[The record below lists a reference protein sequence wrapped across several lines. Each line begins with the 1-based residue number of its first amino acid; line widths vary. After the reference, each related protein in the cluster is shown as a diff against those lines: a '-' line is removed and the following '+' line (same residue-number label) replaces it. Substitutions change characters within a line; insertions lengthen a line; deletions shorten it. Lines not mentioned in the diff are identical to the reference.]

1 MLEYAVLTFG
11 ALFAMVDPLGA
22 IPAFLAMTPQNSA
35 AERQRM
41 ARTACL
47 VAGFVMAAFA
57 GLGNIIFK
65 VFGITLPALQIAG
78 GLILLLA
85 ALDMLRAQR
94 SPLKETVE
102 EKAEGEAKDNVA
114 VTPLGI
120 PMLSGP
126 GAITTAMVLHQK
138 AGTHLRGAVFFACL
152 AVVMALS
159 YAILYVSAAGA
170 KRLSP
175 TFMNIMERLMGILL
189 AALGVQFILVGLKL
203 G

>member
-1 MLEYAVLTFG
+1 P
-11 ALFAMVDPLGA
+11 DP
-22 IPAFLAMTPQNSA
+22 T
-35 AERQRM
+35 
-41 ARTACL
+41 
-47 VAGFVMAAFA
+47 
-57 GLGNIIFK
+57 
-65 VFGITLPALQIAG
+65 
-78 GLILLLA
+78 

-94 SPLKETVE
+94 SPLKETAE
-102 EKAEGEAKDNVA
+102 EKEEGTAKDDVA

-126 GAITTAMVLHQK
+126 GAITTAMVLFHK
-138 AGTHLRGAVFFACL
+138 GGTPLRGLVFFAVL

-159 YAILYVSAAGA
+159 YGILYASAAGA

-175 TFMNIMERLMGILL
+175 TFMNIMERLMGLLL

>member
-1 MLEYAVLTFG
+1 MLEYSLLTFG

-22 IPAFLAMTPQNSA
+22 IPAFLAMTPQNTA

-41 ARTACL
+41 ALTATL
-47 VAGFVMAAFA
+47 VAGGVMAAFA
-57 GLGNIIFK
+57 GLGNVIFK
-65 VFGITLPALQIAG
+65 VFGITLAALQIAG

-94 SPLKETVE
+94 SPLKETAE
-102 EKAEGEAKDNVA
+102 EKQEGVIKDDIA

-126 GAITTAMVLHQK
+126 GAITTAMVLFHK
-138 AGTHLRGAVFFACL
+138 GRHPGRMVVFFACL
-152 AVVMALS
+152 FVVMALS
-159 YAILYVSAAGA
+159 YGILYVSAAGA
-170 KRLSP
+170 RRLSP
-175 TFMNIMERLMGILL
+175 IFMNIMERLMGILL

>member
-1 MLEYAVLTFG
+1 MIEYAVLTFG
-11 ALFAMVDPLGA
+11 ALFAMVDPIGA
-22 IPAFLAMTPQNSA
+22 IPAFLAMTPHNTA
-35 AERQRM
+35 AQRQRM
-41 ARTACL
+41 ALTATL

-57 GLGNIIFK
+57 ALGNLIFK

-85 ALDMLRAQR
+85 ALDMLRAKR
-94 SPLKETVE
+94 SPLKETAE
-102 EKAEGEAKDNVA
+102 EKEEGVVKDDIA

-126 GAITTAMVLHQK
+126 GAITTAMVLFHK
-138 AGTHLRGAVFFACL
+138 AGTPGRGAMFFVCL
-152 AVVMALS
+152 AVIMALS
-159 YAILYVSAAGA
+159 YGILYASAAGA
-170 KRLSP
+170 RRLSP

-189 AALGVQFILVGLKL
+189 AALGVQFILTGLKL

>member
-1 MLEYAVLTFG
+1 MLEYSLLTFG

-22 IPAFLAMTPQNSA
+22 IPAFLAMTPQNTA

-41 ARTACL
+41 ALTATL
-47 VAGFVMAAFA
+47 VAGGVMAAFA
-57 GLGNIIFK
+57 GLGNVIFK
-65 VFGITLPALQIAG
+65 VFGITLAALQIAG

-94 SPLKETVE
+94 SPLKETAE
-102 EKAEGEAKDNVA
+102 EKQEGVIKDDIA

-126 GAITTAMVLHQK
+126 GAITTAMVLFQK
-138 AGTHLRGAVFFACL
+138 AGTWPHGRVLRVPLRGHGPELRHPVCPPRARQ
-152 AVVMALS
+152 
-159 YAILYVSAAGA
+159 
-170 KRLSP
+170 RLSP
-175 TFMNIMERLMGILL
+175 IFMNIMERLMGILL

>member
-1 MLEYAVLTFG
+1 MLEYSLLTFG

-22 IPAFLAMTPQNSA
+22 IPAFLAMTPQNTA

-41 ARTACL
+41 ALTATL
-47 VAGFVMAAFA
+47 VAGGVMAAFA
-57 GLGNIIFK
+57 GLGNVIFK
-65 VFGITLPALQIAG
+65 VFGITLAALQIAG

-94 SPLKETVE
+94 SPLKETAE
-102 EKAEGEAKDNVA
+102 EKQEGVIKDDIA

-126 GAITTAMVLHQK
+126 GAITTAMVLFHK
-138 AGTHLRGAVFFACL
+138 AGTPGRMVVFFACL
-152 AVVMALS
+152 VVVMVLS
-159 YAILYVSAAGA
+159 YGILYVSAAGA
-170 KRLSP
+170 RRLSP